1 MVTRV
6 VLDRPVAVSD
16 GLDKLREGSPEA
28 VGEIYDRHHVAL
40 RAFARRLVGDDDA
53 AEDLVQEVFVTL
65 PKTLGRLHEGA
76 SVSSFLISIAI
87 NHARHYIR
95 AAERRRRALEKL
107 SLEPEPDAHAVTPE
121 RATTDRELARLLVRA
136 LDTLPLDQRVAFV
149 LLDVEDRT
157 AGEAATIAGVPEA
170 TMRTRL
176 FHARKRLRA
185 WLTEKGYVD
194 ALR

>member
-1 MVTRV
+1 MVTPV
-6 VLDRPVAVSD
+6 VLDPAVAVSD
-16 GLDKLREGSPEA
+16 GLERLRQADAEA

-65 PKTLGRLHEGA
+65 PKTMGRLREGV

-87 NHARHYIR
+87 NHARHHVR
-95 AAERRRRALEKL
+95 AAERRRRAIEKL
-107 SLEPEPDAHAVTPE
+107 AREPDPNGTTPE

-136 LDTLPLDQRVAFV
+136 LDELPLDQRVAFV
-149 LLDVEDRT
+149 LLDVEERT
-157 AGEAATIAGVPEA
+157 AGEAATITGAPEA
-170 TMRTRL
+170 TMRTRV

-185 WLTEKGYVD
+185 WFTEKGYAD